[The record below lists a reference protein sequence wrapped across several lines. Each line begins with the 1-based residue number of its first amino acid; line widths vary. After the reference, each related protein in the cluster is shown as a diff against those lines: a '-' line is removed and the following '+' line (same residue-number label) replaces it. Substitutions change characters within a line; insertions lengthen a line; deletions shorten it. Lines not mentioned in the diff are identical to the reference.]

1 MDMARNGVP
10 SKKGT
15 APSVPLKGKVPVS
28 SGKKISDVEWEI
40 PAEGD
45 MKVPGRIFASEEL
58 MNLIKDDKSLE
69 QVKNVA
75 KLPGI
80 LKASYAMP
88 DMHQGYGFPI
98 GGVAAFDVETGVIS
112 PGGVGYDIN
121 CSVRLLRTNLKAE
134 DLKGKEQEIA
144 HSLFRSVPS
153 GVGRGGKLKLDK
165 KELDEVLKGGAQ
177 WAVQKGY
184 GSRDDWLHIEDQGKL
199 GGANPENVSQR
210 AKARGMP
217 QLGSLGAGNHF
228 LDVLVVDEVFDK
240 DVAKVFGLELGQVVI
255 LIHCGSRGL
264 GHQVASDYISL
275 MDQEY
280 GHPDFDRELVH
291 APITSEVGK
300 NYLSAMNCAANF
312 AFANKQLITH
322 FVREDMKHYF
332 PDFKAEVVYDI
343 CHNIAKFEEHDI
355 SNSLIPES
363 SDEDSSHPTLIANAK
378 RSRFANSSNP
388 GKKTVLVMR
397 KGATR
402 SFGPGREEIPEDYR
416 KVGQPVLI
424 PGSMGTPSYVLV
436 GTKEAEEKSFGST
449 AHGAGRVRSRTEA
462 HRKMSFEDAKKDM
475 AKRGVFVEFG
485 GQKGMVEESPFS
497 YKDIDEVVRVS
508 DEAGIGRKVVKL
520 VPKLVV
526 IG

>member
-1 MDMARNGVP
+1 MD
-10 SKKGT
+10 
-15 APSVPLKGKVPVS
+15 L
-28 SGKKISDVEWEI
+28 KKISDVEWEI
-40 PAEGD
+40 PMSDG
-45 MKVPGRIFASEEL
+45 MLVPGRIFASEEL

-121 CSVRLLRTNLKAE
+121 CSVRLLKTNLKAS
-134 DLKGKEQEIA
+134 DLEGKEKELA
-144 HSLFRSVPS
+144 HSLFRTVPS

-165 KELDEVLKGGAQ
+165 DKLDEVLKEGAQ
-177 WAVQKGY
+177 WAVKNGY
-184 GSRDDWLHIEDQGKL
+184 GSSEDYLHIEDQGKL
-199 GGANPENVSQR
+199 RGANPENVSQR

-240 DVAKVFGLELGQVVI
+240 KVAKVFGLELGQVVM

-264 GHQVASDYISL
+264 GHQVASDYIQL

-291 APITSEVGK
+291 APINSVVGK
-300 NYLSAMNCAANF
+300 NYLSAMACAANF
-312 AFANKQLITH
+312 AFANKQIITH
-322 FVREDMKHYF
+322 FVREDMKNYF

-343 CHNIAKFEEHDI
+343 CHNIAKFEKFD
-355 SNSLIPES
+355 
-363 SDEDSSHPTLIANAK
+363 
-378 RSRFANSSNP
+378 
-388 GKKTVLVMR
+388 GKEVLVMR

-436 GTKEAEEKSFGST
+436 GTKKAEEISWGST

-462 HRKMSFEDAKKDM
+462 HRKMSFEDAQKDM
-475 AKRGVFVEFG
+475 EERGVFVEFG
-485 GQKGMVEESPFS
+485 GKKGMVEESPFS

-508 DEAGIGRKVVKL
+508 DGAGIGKKVAKL
-520 VPKLVV
+520 IPKLVV